1 MSQTYERIMVAIDG
15 SHGSELAFH
24 KGVNVALRNGA
35 ALI

>member
-24 KGVNVALRNGA
+24 KGLMSPCVMVLP
-35 ALI
+35 